1 MIQSANEL
9 RTRIFEETESI
20 TFNLISERS
29 PDEIPAS
36 NDAAYKAGYED
47 ALIDA
52 KIYFRM
58 IIMRILGEKQ

>member
-1 MIQSANEL
+1 MTQSANEL
-9 RTRIFEETESI
+9 RERIFEETESI

-29 PDEIPAS
+29 AAEIPIS
-36 NDAAYKAGYED
+36 NDIAYKTGYED

>member
-20 TFNLISERS
+20 TFNLTSERL
-29 PDEIPAS
+29 PAEIPAS
-36 NDAAYKAGYED
+36 NDTAYKVGYED

-58 IIMRILGEKQ
+58 IVMRIWGEK

>member
-20 TFNLISERS
+20 TFHVTSERLPS
-29 PDEIPAS
+29 EIPAI
-36 NDAAYKAGYED
+36 NDAAYQAGYAD

>member
-20 TFNLISERS
+20 TFNLTSERL
-29 PDEIPAS
+29 PAEIPAS
-36 NDAAYKAGYED
+36 NETAYKTGYED